1 MEKVYDSKRLI
12 GELLGAAIA
21 IVWVC
26 YALIAPDNMVFLAV
40 AISLTILFGVLSG
53 GLFKLSAESKEN
65 K

>member
-1 MEKVYDSKRLI
+1 MKELYNTKRLV
-12 GELLGAAIA
+12 GELFGACIA

-53 GLFKLSAESKEN
+53 GLMKLSAEAKES
-65 K
+65 